1 MIRTLYRSGKGSFT
15 VDVPVT
21 HWRAALRDEGGV
33 FWVDFCGEPPAKLE
47 PLMRGVFH
55 FHPLAIDDALLES
68 HVPKIDNWGDHV
80 YVVMQG
86 IVFNAERVDL
96 ETRELDVFLGRN
108 FMVTHHAE
116 TVEFVDR
123 LWSNCLADQR
133 RLERGADFL
142 LYDLLDLLVTTYMPV
157 VDAIDDQIDQLEHET
172 FNRPSQQ
179 TLNALFSMKRVALHM
194 RRVIG
199 PQREVLN
206 RLARDEYPMIDAHDR
221 IYYRDVYDQ
230 LVRLGDINESLRD
243 LLSGALDTYL
253 SVTSNRIN
261 EVMKVL
267 TVLSALF
274 MPLTVITGFFGM
286 NFTTIPFERPWLL
299 VVAFVAMVA
308 VPFGMLWAFRRRG
321 WM

>member
-1 MIRTLYRSGKGSFT
+1 MR
-15 VDVPVT
+15 DV
-21 HWRAALRDEGGV
+21 
-33 FWVDFCGEPPAKLE
+33 FQ
-47 PLMRGVFH
+47 FH
-55 FHPLAIDDALLES
+55 ALAIDDALRES
-68 HVPKIDNWGDHV
+68 HVPKIDNWGD
-80 YVVMQG
+80 YAYAVMQG
-86 IVFNAERVDL
+86 IVFNAETIDL
-96 ETRELDVFLGRN
+96 EMRELDAFLGRN
-108 FMVTHHAE
+108 FLVTHHSE
-116 TVEFVDR
+116 PVEFVDR

-142 LYDLLDLLVTTYMPV
+142 LYDLLDLLVSTYMPV
-157 VDAIDDQIDQLEHET
+157 VDAIDDTIDQLEHET
-172 FNRPSQQ
+172 FDQPSRT
-179 TLNALFSMKRVALHM
+179 TLNTLFSVKRVVLHM

-206 RLARDEYPMIDAHDR
+206 RLARDEYAMIDPKDR

-274 MPLTVITGFFGM
+274 MPMTVLTGFFGM

-299 VVAFVAMVA
+299 VIAIASMFA
-308 VPFGMLWAFRRRG
+308 VPLGMLWAFRRRG
-321 WM
+321 WL